1 MAPFF
6 LKGAILTPL
15 SNAFKRFLPKKYKA
29 EHSYIIVSAVYNVSI
44 YLKDFLDSFITQRL
58 DFKRNIIL
66 ILVDDGS
73 KDDSASIIKAYEQ
86 HFPNNIIYLHK
97 ENGGQ
102 ASARNFGL
110 EYIKKEGLRADWI
123 GFCDSDD
130 FLDRNFFYV
139 VERFLNKHKNENFS
153 MLSANF
159 IFYREG
165 FKVLYK
171 DAHALNYRFNRTN
184 TILENENLDDFI
196 QLSCNS
202 VLLSFEKL
210 FKCKVKFDEDL
221 KPAFEDAKFIN
232 EYLLHH
238 LNSKTAFLK
247 NARYYYRKRR
257 AKNSTLDL
265 GVKAKNTYLKV
276 NDIGT
281 LALAKYALNTQ
292 EKIHSFIQKTILY
305 HLFWQIQDVF
315 EDKNLLQSLDE
326 KEKEQFLQLLDKNFA
341 YIEKHNILNFKMQA
355 LNFFYQFGILSCFK
369 HEKSLPRRAFITEF
383 DEKKEFILLVY
394 FCASLD
400 EKLSFFFDENEV
412 KPCYEKVMQHD
423 FLSRVFCYEKRI
435 WLKLPKQA
443 KHLQAFENSCEIE
456 LYFKDKKLQNLENVY
471 AKMKFLQKKRIKNA
485 NIWLFADMIFKA
497 DDNSEHLYR
506 FVKEQN
512 LVKKCYFVLSKKS
525 SDFTRLKK
533 EGFKLVDMNSL
544 YFLYLLFK
552 ADKIISSHLDRYLY
566 GTFGKNTLLAKD
578 FIFLQHGIIK
588 NDISAWLNLRKI
600 DLFITAS
607 LKEYNSI
614 AKGINHYK
622 FSSKEVK
629 LTGLARHDNLLKNNA
644 LNTKQ
649 ILIMPTW
656 RRELV
661 GSFSKKLMQRRKNAN
676 FKQSEFFKVW
686 SEFLCSKE
694 LENLAKK
701 FGYKVL
707 FNPHPNLKPYLSDFA
722 LPEFIECVQDESFS
736 LQELFTH
743 SSMMIT
749 DYSSVAFEMAYL
761 QKPVLYYQ
769 FDEEYFFK
777 THWQKGYF
785 DYKKDGFGEVVSL
798 KDELLKAL
806 KNLLENECKL
816 QEPFKSNAYNAFAF
830 KDGQNCKRILEAIHA
845 LDKKE

>member
-6 LKGAILTPL
+6 LKGAILIPL
-15 SNAFKRFLPKKYKA
+15 SNVLKRFLAKKYKA
-29 EHSYIIVSAVYNVSI
+29 KHSYIIVSAVYNVSM
-44 YLKDFLDSFITQRL
+44 YLKDFLDSFVTQRL

-73 KDDSASIIKAYEQ
+73 NDNSASIIKAYQ
-86 HFPNNIIYLHK
+86 QKFPHNIIYLYK

-110 EYIKKEGLRADWI
+110 EYIKKKGLKSDWI

-130 FLDRNFFYV
+130 FLDRNFFYA
-139 VERFLNKHKNENFS
+139 VERFLNKHKNEDFS
-153 MLSANF
+153 MLSANL

-171 DAHALNYRFNRTN
+171 DAHALNYRFKKTSRV
-184 TILENENLDDFI
+184 LENENLDDFI

-210 FKCKVKFDEDL
+210 FKSGVKFDEDL
-221 KPAFEDAKFIN
+221 KPTFEDAKFIN
-232 EYLLHH
+232 EYLLHY

-257 AKNSTLDL
+257 AKNSSVDL
-265 GVKAKNTYLKV
+265 SMKSKDAYLKV
-276 NDIGT
+276 SDRGN
-281 LALAKYALNTQ
+281 LALAKYALNTH
-292 EKIHSFIQKTILY
+292 KKLFDFIQKTNLY
-305 HLFWQIQDVF
+305 ELFWKIQNILANPSML
-315 EDKNLLQSLDE
+315 ELLDE
-326 KEKEQFLQLLDKNFA
+326 KEKERFLELLDENFS
-341 YIEKHNILNFKMQA
+341 YIERQNILNFKLQA
-355 LNFFYQFGILSCFK
+355 FSYFYQFGILSCFK
-369 HEKSLPRRAFITEF
+369 KEKNLPRRAFIMDF

-394 FCASLD
+394 FCASFD
-400 EKLSFFFDENEV
+400 KKLSFFFDENEL
-412 KPCYEKVMQHD
+412 KPCYEKIIQHD
-423 FLSRVFCYEKRI
+423 FLNRVFCYEQRI

-443 KHLQAFENSCEIE
+443 KNLQAFENSCKIE
-456 LYFKDKKLQNLENVY
+456 LYFKDKKLQSLENVHTR
-471 AKMKFLQKKRIKNA
+471 MKFLQKKRARNA
-485 NIWLFADMIFKA
+485 HIWLFADMILKA
-497 DDNSEHLYR
+497 DDNAEHLYR

-512 LVKKCYFVLSKKS
+512 LAQKCYFVLSKKS
-525 SDFTRLKK
+525 SDFLRLKR

-566 GTFGKNTLLAKD
+566 GAFGKNTLLTKD
-578 FIFLQHGIIK
+578 FIFLQHGVIK
-588 NDISAWLNLRKI
+588 DDLSAWLNLRKI

-607 LKEYNSI
+607 FKEYDSI
-614 AKGINHYK
+614 VKGVNHYK

-629 LTGLARHDNLLKNNA
+629 LTGLARHDALLKNKV

-661 GSFSKKLMQRRKNAN
+661 GDFSKKLMQRRKNSN
-676 FKQSEFFKVW
+676 FKQSEFFKAW

-694 LENLAKK
+694 FETLVKT
-701 FGYKVL
+701 FDYKVL
-707 FNPHPNLKPYLSDFA
+707 FNPHPNLKPYLLDFA
-722 LPEFIECVQDESFS
+722 LPEFIECVQDESLS

-749 DYSSVAFEMAYL
+749 DYSSVAFEMGYL

-769 FDEEYFFK
+769 FDEKDFFK

-785 DYKKDGFGEVVSL
+785 DYRKDGFGEVCEDKES
-798 KDELLKAL
+798 LLKEL
-806 KNLLENECKL
+806 KNLLKNECKL
-816 QEPFKSNAYNAFAF
+816 QEPFKSNAYHAFAF
-830 KDGQNCKRILEAIHA
+830 KDTQNCKRILEAIHT